1 MNETLEHAQAVCAR
15 RRELMFSAGA
25 ASHHPGG
32 EDMVRT
38 AERVEEDLRREFGA
52 DAGRFWDL
60 RDGDQF
66 GLAMTPD
73 GQIVP
78 NMRPRD
84 YSEGAEPSA
93 PAFGRLPDPRGFGT
107 ASTQEGGPDAH

>member
-1 MNETLEHAQAVCAR
+1 MNETLERAQAVCAR

-25 ASHHPGG
+25 ARHHPGG
-32 EDMVRT
+32 EDMVR
-38 AERVEEDLRREFGA
+38 AAVAVEEDLRREFGP

-66 GLAMTPD
+66 GVAMTPD
-73 GQIVP
+73 GRIIP
-78 NMRPRD
+78 NMRPTD
-84 YSEGAEPSA
+84 YGADDPT

-107 ASTQEGGPDAH
+107 VGNPEGGPDAR